1 MARETDLIVVYTTF
15 EDIHQAKEVGH
26 ALLTSRIAACMNIIP
41 AMTSIYEW
49 EGEVH
54 ETAEAVMLIKTS
66 RQCQK
71 EVLRRTKELHP
82 YDTPALYVLD
92 PLHTDTDFGAWIAEQ
107 TGIPANAGPQK
118 KKRTP

>member
-1 MARETDLIVVYTTF
+1 MARETDLVVVYTTF
-15 EDIHQAKEVGH
+15 ETIDQAKELGH
-26 ALLTSRIAACMNIIP
+26 VLLKSRLAACMNIVP

-66 RQCQK
+66 RRCQT

-92 PLHTDTDFGAWIAEQ
+92 PLHTDTDFGAWIAAQ
-107 TGIPANAGPQK
+107 TGLSGTESPQK

>member
-1 MARETDLIVVYTTF
+1 MAQETDLIVVYTTF
-15 EDIHQAKEVGH
+15 ESIHQAKEVGH
-26 ALLTSRIAACMNIIP
+26 VLLKSRLAACMNIVP

-66 RQCQK
+66 RRCQK
-71 EVLRRTKELHP
+71 EVLKRTKELHP

-92 PLHTDTDFGAWIAEQ
+92 PLHTDTDFGAWIAGQ
-107 TGIPANAGPQK
+107 TEMPTKTVPQK